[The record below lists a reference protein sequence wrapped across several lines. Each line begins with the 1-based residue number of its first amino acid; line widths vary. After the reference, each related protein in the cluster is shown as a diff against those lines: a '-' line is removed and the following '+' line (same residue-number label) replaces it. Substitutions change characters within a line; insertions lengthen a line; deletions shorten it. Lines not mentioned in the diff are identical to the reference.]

1 MAADRIDGAAA
12 PRANTP
18 TRDEALSR
26 DQAAQGSK
34 GQTTTDDEIVTQQA
48 GQRKTEQI
56 PTGLDLPRR
65 RGKAAGTVR
74 LEQAI
79 VDIVDERHPIT
90 VRGVCYA
97 LFTQELIPD
106 MSVNSTGR
114 ISRVMTDMRERDDL
128 DWTLIVD
135 GSRAVDRVSL
145 WSDPASIIN
154 AAVKGYRRNNWQDQP
169 TLVEVWSEKST
180 VQGVLAPVLD
190 DLGVTFRVMKGFG
203 SFTAV
208 RQAAEDSLDLPDDRE
223 AIALYVGDWD
233 PSGLYMSEV
242 DLPRRLER
250 YGSLWSFE
258 RIAMSHDDLAGLPH
272 FDTATKS
279 GDVRLQ
285 WYLANTPADPR
296 KSWELDAM
304 HPNDLRE
311 RVHTAIVEHM
321 DVDAWNRAIGIEA
334 VEKESMQQFHAAWT
348 NRISGQA
355 KK

>member
-1 MAADRIDGAAA
+1 MSG
-12 PRANTP
+12 
-18 TRDEALSR
+18 
-26 DQAAQGSK
+26 
-34 GQTTTDDEIVTQQA
+34 
-48 GQRKTEQI
+48 EQST
-56 PTGLDLPRR
+56 TGLDLPRR
-65 RGKAAGTVR
+65 RGKSVGTLR

-79 VDIVDERHPIT
+79 VAIVDERHPIT

-97 LFTQELIPD
+97 LFTMGLISS
-106 MSVNSTGR
+106 MSVNNTGK
-114 ISRVMTDMRERDDL
+114 ISRVMTDMRERDEL

-135 GSRAVDRVSL
+135 GSRAVDRVNL
-145 WSDPASIIN
+145 WSDPASIIS

-208 RQAAEDSLDLPDDRE
+208 RQAAEDSMDLPDDRE

-233 PSGLYMSEV
+233 PSGLYMSEM

-250 YGSLWSFE
+250 YGSTWSFQ
-258 RIAMSHDDLAGLPH
+258 RIAITHDDLAGLPH

-285 WYLANTPADPR
+285 WYLKNTTADPR

-304 HPNDLRE
+304 DPNALRE
-311 RVHTAIVEHM
+311 RVRGAIVQYM
-321 DVDAWNRAIGIEA
+321 DLDAWNQAISIEA
-334 VEKESMQQFHAAWT
+334 VEKQSMLEFHHAWT
-348 NRISGQA
+348 ARLHVQGR
-355 KK
+355 K